1 MTAIA
6 EEKTTSKQERP
17 PRISGT
23 GVSGTGVSGAGA
35 AGTAASGAR
44 DSGARDS
51 VAAAGVP
58 VSGIA
63 DLTDGRGY
71 LRTAGYRRSPGDI
84 PLTAAQVRQYGLR
97 PGDQIHGTV
106 TPGTVANDTA
116 ANGTAANGTAV
127 NGKTTDGK
135 TANGRSANGTAARA
149 TGARKNQAARTLVSV
164 ETVNGLPLDAARGR
178 PRFDDLTPVYPS
190 QRLRL
195 EDGDPSPAARIIDL
209 VSPIGKGQRGLIV
222 APPKAGKTTVLK
234 TIAHAVAEAHPEVH
248 LMLVLVGE
256 RPEEVTDLRR
266 SVRGEVISSTFDQ
279 SPADHILAAELAIQR
294 AKRLAELGRDVVVML
309 DSLTRLGRAYNLAAP
324 ANGRTLSGG
333 VAASALEPPRR
344 FLGAARCLEEGGSL
358 TILSTVLVDTGSQL
372 DSVLFEEF
380 KGTGNMELR
389 LRRDLAEKRI
399 FPAIDPVPSGTR
411 REELL
416 MDPAEHAAVVSLRRA
431 LAALDSQHAMELL
444 LEKTAGPNETL
455 LRQISA
461 SR

>member
-6 EEKTTSKQERP
+6 EEKPITTQR
-17 PRISGT
+17 RLH
-23 GVSGTGVSGAGA
+23 
-35 AGTAASGAR
+35 
-44 DSGARDS
+44 
-51 VAAAGVP
+51 P

-63 DLTDGRGY
+63 DLSDGKGH

-84 PLTAAQVRQYGLR
+84 PITAAQVREYGLR
-97 PGDQIHGTV
+97 PGDEIQGTIEGTSQAPLRTTSQGV
-106 TPGTVANDTA
+106 AGAPGR
-116 ANGTAANGTAV
+116 
-127 NGKTTDGK
+127 
-135 TANGRSANGTAARA
+135 RSS
-149 TGARKNQAARTLVSV
+149 QALASV
-164 ETVNGLPLDAARGR
+164 DHINGLTPDQARGR
-178 PRFDDLTPVYPS
+178 PRFEDLTPVYP
-190 QRLRL
+190 RERYRL
-195 EDGDPSPAARIIDL
+195 EAGDPSPAARIIDL

-222 APPKAGKTTVLK
+222 APPKAGKTTVLR
-234 TIAHAVAEAHPEVH
+234 TIAHAIAVAYPEVE

-266 SVRGEVISSTFDQ
+266 SVRGEVIASTFDQ
-279 SPADHILAAELAIQR
+279 SPADHIKAAELAIER
-294 AKRLAELGRDVVVML
+294 AKRLAETGRDVVVML
-309 DSLTRLGRAYNLAAP
+309 DSLTRLGRAYNLVAP
-324 ANGRTLSGG
+324 AGGRTLSGG
-333 VAASALEPPRR
+333 VAASALQPPRQ

-358 TILSTVLVDTGSQL
+358 TILSTALIDTGSQL

-431 LAALDSQHAMELL
+431 LAALDSQHALELL
-444 LEKTAGPNETL
+444 LDKTTTSNAAL
-455 LRQISA
+455 LRQITA

>member
-6 EEKTTSKQERP
+6 EETPATTKPATNEEL
-17 PRISGT
+17 
-23 GVSGTGVSGAGA
+23 GVA
-35 AGTAASGAR
+35 
-44 DSGARDS
+44 
-51 VAAAGVP
+51 

-63 DLTDGRGY
+63 DLADGHGY
-71 LRTAGYRRSPGDI
+71 LRTAGYRRSGSDI
-84 PLTAAQVRQYGLR
+84 TLTTPQVRQYGLR
-97 PGDQIHGTV
+97 PGDQVRGTV
-106 TPGTVANDTA
+106 TQ
-116 ANGTAANGTAV
+116 
-127 NGKTTDGK
+127 GKGSRG
-135 TANGRSANGTAARA
+135 GRAGS
-149 TGARKNQAARTLVSV
+149 TLTSV
-164 ETVNGLPLDAARGR
+164 ETVNGLR
-178 PRFDDLTPVYPS
+178 PDEAKHRQRFDDLTPIYPRE
-190 QRLRL
+190 RLRL

-209 VSPIGKGQRGLIV
+209 IAPVGKGQRGLIV

-234 TIAHAVAEAHPEVH
+234 TISHAIAAAHPEVH

-279 SPADHILAAELAIQR
+279 SPADHVRAAELAIER
-294 AKRLAELGRDVVVML
+294 AKRLAELGQDVVVML

-389 LRRDLAEKRI
+389 LRRDLAEKRL
-399 FPAIDPVPSGTR
+399 FPAIDAVPSGTR
-411 REELL
+411 REDLL

-431 LAALDSQHAMELL
+431 LAALDSQHALELL
-444 LEKTAGPNETL
+444 LDKTAEPNEKL
-455 LRQISA
+455 LRQVGA